1 VAGERE
7 RARIY
12 ESPGRRRW
20 GRDRRP
26 EERERASLLASARV
40 GAAGRGGQ
48 VGATTGKTIKTV
60 VAKGAREV
68 GGWPASPI
76 VFYPSAF
83 LVIIATKLKYIKYLY
98 IC

>member
-1 VAGERE
+1 MGK
-7 RARIY
+7 
-12 ESPGRRRW
+12 
-20 GRDRRP
+20 RP
-26 EERERASLLASARV
+26 KTGRERASLLASA
-40 GAAGRGGQ
+40 GGGGWAGWPGGCNHW
-48 VGATTGKTIKTV
+48 KTIKTV